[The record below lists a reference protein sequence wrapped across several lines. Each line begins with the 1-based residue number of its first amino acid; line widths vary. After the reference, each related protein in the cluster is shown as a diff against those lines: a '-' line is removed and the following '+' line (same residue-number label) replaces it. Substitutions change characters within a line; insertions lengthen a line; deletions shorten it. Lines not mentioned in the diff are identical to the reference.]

1 MSLKDLQEKVKALNK
16 VKVNTGW
23 FETARYPNGTPAAYV
38 ATIQEHGYQG
48 GGVKIPPRPF
58 MRPAEAE
65 NGKKW
70 VKRAQVNA
78 GKFLKDEMSI
88 EASSNQLG
96 MQVQDDILDKLVG
109 PHEPLKKITLLLRK
123 WRDEGIEINKSTVE
137 RARQA
142 IANNPN
148 IKVASGPRAKPLD
161 DTNYLI
167 SSLTYT
173 VET

>member
-1 MSLKDLQEKVKALNK
+1 MSLKDLAKKVKKLDK
-16 VKVNTGW
+16 VKVETGW
-23 FETARYPNGTPAAYV
+23 FETSRYPNGTPAAYV
-38 ATIQEHGYQG
+38 AAIQEHGYQG
-48 GGVKIPPRPF
+48 GGVNIPPRPF

-70 VKRAQVNA
+70 TKRAQVNA

-96 MQVQDDILDKLVG
+96 MQIQDDILAKLVG
-109 PHEPLKKITLLLRK
+109 PHEPLSRITLLLRK

-137 RARQA
+137 RARRELA
-142 IANNPN
+142 RNPN
-148 IKVASGPRAKPLD
+148 IAVSSNTKPLD

-167 SSLTYT
+167 ASLTYT
-173 VET
+173 VTT